1 LTTDKWQRIFTLY
14 RQIRTLPNNENITK
28 AKNMFTKDKTLA
40 MYAYVNNVA
49 QYVPLIKE
57 GLNWDM
63 VSYPTFKEAPGK
75 GLEFNSHDM
84 MISSTSKFP
93 DAAFLAITA
102 LTGDE
107 AQMQVSEKAMI
118 PAAKDEKIKKAFA
131 TSFPEL
137 KQHNI
142 NVQALFKVTPVI
154 LPPATEAITAV
165 KAQVDNAMNS
175 VLAGSDINTALRTA
189 EEAANQAIAALG
201 NR

>member
-1 LTTDKWQRIFTLY
+1 
-14 RQIRTLPNNENITK
+14 
-28 AKNMFTKDKTLA
+28 
-40 MYAYVNNVA
+40 
-49 QYVPLIKE
+49 
-57 GLNWDM
+57 
-63 VSYPTFKEAPGK
+63 
-75 GLEFNSHDM
+75 
-84 MISSTSKFP
+84 
-93 DAAFLAITA
+93 
-102 LTGDE
+102 
-107 AQMQVSEKAMI
+107 
-118 PAAKDEKIKKAFA
+118 
-131 TSFPEL
+131 L